1 MKKIIV
7 SVLLLTNIYGA
18 SAQSLETGIKMV
30 QYERYENAKKE
41 LSSINSALAN
51 FYTGLALIG
60 QDKVE
65 DAKNIFNKYP
75 TDYVNQTGLVRVLFE
90 QKNIETAKTLIKSII
105 DKNKK
110 NLPIL
115 RFVADA
121 ITYTNGGDYNQA
133 VDIYKK
139 IIEKADNADIR
150 IALGDAYRKQIGGG
164 GEAMNNYEKAVELD
178 SKNSLAYS
186 RIGSLWY
193 EAHNYNDALSNY
205 TKAKDNDANN
215 PLPYRDLANAYYW
228 IGKYDL
234 AKQNIERY
242 IELSDQSLDDKKK
255 YADILYLTKNY
266 NLAITKM
273 QELLSAG
280 LEKPYMYRIMA
291 YSQYEIKEYTN
302 AKANIELFFT
312 KEKDANK
319 LIPLDYLYYG
329 KILNQN
335 GLPDEANQNFEKWEA
350 MDTTKNKLEG
360 FRSVAELYRSTKAYD
375 KAGYWYGMACKKLSN
390 ATKTDYFWWGVMNY
404 YGKQYIASDSAFVAM
419 QAKYPNESL
428 VYLWRGNNGSAID
441 QEAKN
446 GNAVEFYSKW
456 LSVKDSTAKKEDVMK
471 ANQYLALYYYN
482 KNDVPNMKIHT
493 DNILLIDPTN
503 GFAKQLQQLSVKEKP
518 KETIKPT
525 GKKPAAKK

>member
-7 SVLLLTNIYGA
+7 SVLLLTNIYVA

-41 LSSINSALAN
+41 LSTINSAMAN
-51 FYTGLALIG
+51 FYVGLALIG
-60 QDKVE
+60 QDKVD

-75 TDYVNQTGLVRVLFE
+75 TDYINQTGLVRVLFE
-90 QKNIETAKTLIKSII
+90 QKNAETANTLIKSIV

-139 IIEKADNADIR
+139 IIEKADNADTR

-291 YSQYEIKEYTN
+291 YSQYEIKEFAN
-302 AKANIELFFT
+302 AKTNIELFFT
-312 KEKDANK
+312 KEKDASK

-335 GLPDEANQNFEKWEA
+335 GLPEEANQNFEKWEA

-360 FRSVAELYRSTKAYD
+360 FRSIAELYRSTKAYD

-390 ATKTDYFWWGVMNY
+390 ATKTDYFWWG
-404 YGKQYIASDSAFVAM
+404 
-419 QAKYPNESL
+419 
-428 VYLWRGNNGSAID
+428 
-441 QEAKN
+441 
-446 GNAVEFYSKW
+446 
-456 LSVKDSTAKKEDVMK
+456 
-471 ANQYLALYYYN
+471 
-482 KNDVPNMKIHT
+482 
-493 DNILLIDPTN
+493 
-503 GFAKQLQQLSVKEKP
+503 
-518 KETIKPT
+518 
-525 GKKPAAKK
+525 

>member
-60 QDKVE
+60 QDKVD

-90 QKNIETAKTLIKSII
+90 QKNIETANTLIKSII

-266 NLAITKM
+266 N
-273 QELLSAG
+273 
-280 LEKPYMYRIMA
+280 
-291 YSQYEIKEYTN
+291 
-302 AKANIELFFT
+302 
-312 KEKDANK
+312 
-319 LIPLDYLYYG
+319 
-329 KILNQN
+329 
-335 GLPDEANQNFEKWEA
+335 
-350 MDTTKNKLEG
+350 
-360 FRSVAELYRSTKAYD
+360 
-375 KAGYWYGMACKKLSN
+375 
-390 ATKTDYFWWGVMNY
+390 
-404 YGKQYIASDSAFVAM
+404 
-419 QAKYPNESL
+419 
-428 VYLWRGNNGSAID
+428 
-441 QEAKN
+441 
-446 GNAVEFYSKW
+446 
-456 LSVKDSTAKKEDVMK
+456 
-471 ANQYLALYYYN
+471 
-482 KNDVPNMKIHT
+482 
-493 DNILLIDPTN
+493 
-503 GFAKQLQQLSVKEKP
+503 
-518 KETIKPT
+518 
-525 GKKPAAKK
+525 